1 MTVFRHFNL
10 YLKGIKRYKKFF
22 EAFWFLP
29 RKWLLN
35 SESHSLTRD
44 SLHFD
49 PQTMDAFSV
58 SCVAGLVLDEDG
70 TGVDTEDFFQ
80 TLKDSTVLMVLE
92 KGQKWTPQQVLIPH
106 FHILTHKPQQHD
118 FIKKLSWSSLRKR
131 IYVKQSSCHVMFNN
145 TIFFIIIEIWNW
157 A

>member
-1 MTVFRHFNL
+1 M
-10 YLKGIKRYKKFF
+10 
-22 EAFWFLP
+22 
-29 RKWLLN
+29 

-44 SLHFD
+44 SLNFD
-49 PQTMDAFSV
+49 PQTMDAFRV

-92 KGQKWTPQQVLIPH
+92 KGQKWTPQQVLIPR
-106 FHILTHKPQQHD
+106 FHMLTHKHQEHE

-131 IYVKQSSCHVMFNN
+131 IYIIVIKSCYVQQC
-145 TIFFIIIEIWNW
+145 IFFYYRNMRPEHNSKYQRCFHSID
-157 A
+157 